1 MGRQVMEYVGVK
13 ILLVLAFFA
22 TLLTGAYWAGE
33 KFKEYWGDDEDGR

>member
-1 MGRQVMEYVGVK
+1 MEYIGVK

>member
-1 MGRQVMEYVGVK
+1 MEYVGVK